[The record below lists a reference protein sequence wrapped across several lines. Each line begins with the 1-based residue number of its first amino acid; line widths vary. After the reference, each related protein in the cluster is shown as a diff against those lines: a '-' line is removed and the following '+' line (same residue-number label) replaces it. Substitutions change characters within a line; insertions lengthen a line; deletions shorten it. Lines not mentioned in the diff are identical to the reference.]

1 MTKKDQSKKNKG
13 FTLVELIVVLVI
25 LAILAAILIPALLGY
40 IDRAKMNEDILEGR
54 DVVTAAQ
61 SELTKLY
68 GKINRVMVDETVFP
82 VKVDN
87 RKPNGNRDVNAAKS
101 DFAKQ
106 IIALAEVEKPYI
118 LVLGLGSTQVYKEEE
133 DKRHCY
139 TIYTAMYMKNE
150 DSTPVFFYGDE
161 WGYYYPTDKRIKA
174 IEKEKKGDYKDK
186 NYHVATGIYMQYY
199 ILADGNGK
207 YNESN
212 IWPIL
217 RDKSAY
223 GYQAP

>member
-1 MTKKDQSKKNKG
+1 MKRQMRSDKDKG

-25 LAILAAILIPALLGY
+25 LAILAAILVPMLLGY

-54 DVVTAAQ
+54 NIVTAAQ
-61 SELTKLY
+61 GELTKLY
-68 GKINRVMVDETVFP
+68 GKISRVMVDETVFP

-87 RKPNGNRDVNAAKS
+87 RTANGNRDVNAAKS

-106 IIALAEVEKPYI
+106 VIALAEVEKPYI
-118 LVLGLGSTQVYKEEE
+118 LVIGLGSTQVYKDEE

-139 TIYTAMYMKNE
+139 TIYTAMYMKTK
-150 DSTPVFFYGDE
+150 DSTPVYFYGDE

-174 IEKEKKGDYKDK
+174 IEKAKDGPYKNK
-186 NYHVATGIYMQYY
+186 NYHIGTGIYMQYY

-212 IWPIL
+212 LWPFL
-217 RDKSAY
+217 QQKSAY
-223 GYQAP
+223 GFQAP